1 MCFASKSDIIY
12 RRFILSSFFSKGWGD
27 IKVYERLLEARKTV
41 TDRTKCRNLIPS
53 HCPVELKK
61 SWKTESCYIAEGQ
74 FTSPLAQHFPGLLPK
89 ESEKAHFQVIVPKK
103 WPQTGRKPAC
113 LHLAGTGDHHFWR
126 RRNLMAKPLAKEHGI
141 ASVLLENPFYGV
153 RKPKNQLRSSLLH
166 VVDLFVM
173 GAALILESVV
183 LLNWCERQGY
193 GPLGITGIS
202 MGGHMASLACTAWP
216 KPLAIVPCLSWST
229 ASCVFTEG
237 VMSKACCWNTLEQQ
251 LSNEDYR
258 NNLMDYIPI
267 SGAIL
272 TKFNDD
278 SLGRNFVRDYSDLE
292 SLLEKEKRNLDKSGF
307 RTLYLQQEDIYNGLK
322 SSFFENLPSVLKTIK
337 TRKDFSAKSETVDFM
352 NFVMDEAT
360 HLKNFPPP
368 VDTSLVRF
376 LVAKHDAYVPRDN
389 VMSPCDIWPG
399 CTVEYINSGHV
410 AASLNH
416 QDVFRRV
423 ISDTLG
429 QLS

>member
-1 MCFASKSDIIY
+1 MMGF
-12 RRFILSSFFSKGWGD
+12 LSSF
-27 IKVYERLLEARKTV
+27 
-41 TDRTKCRNLIPS
+41 
-53 HCPVELKK
+53 
-61 SWKTESCYIAEGQ
+61 Q
-74 FTSPLAQHFPGLLPK
+74 
-89 ESEKAHFQVIVPKK
+89 
-103 WPQTGRKPAC
+103 
-113 LHLAGTGDHHFWR
+113 
-126 RRNLMAKPLAKEHGI
+126 
-141 ASVLLENPFYGV
+141 
-153 RKPKNQLRSSLLH
+153 
-166 VVDLFVM
+166 
-173 GAALILESVV
+173 
-183 LLNWCERQGY
+183 
-193 GPLGITGIS
+193 
-202 MGGHMASLACTAWP
+202 
-216 KPLAIVPCLSWST
+216 
-229 ASCVFTEG
+229 G

-267 SGAIL
+267 SGAIF

-337 TRKDFSAKSETVDFM
+337 ARKDFSAKSETVDFM

-360 HLKNFPPP
+360 HLQNFPPP

>member
-1 MCFASKSDIIY
+1 MLGF
-12 RRFILSSFFSKGWGD
+12 LSS
-27 IKVYERLLEARKTV
+27 L
-41 TDRTKCRNLIPS
+41 
-53 HCPVELKK
+53 
-61 SWKTESCYIAEGQ
+61 Q
-74 FTSPLAQHFPGLLPK
+74 
-89 ESEKAHFQVIVPKK
+89 
-103 WPQTGRKPAC
+103 
-113 LHLAGTGDHHFWR
+113 
-126 RRNLMAKPLAKEHGI
+126 
-141 ASVLLENPFYGV
+141 
-153 RKPKNQLRSSLLH
+153 
-166 VVDLFVM
+166 
-173 GAALILESVV
+173 
-183 LLNWCERQGY
+183 
-193 GPLGITGIS
+193 
-202 MGGHMASLACTAWP
+202 
-216 KPLAIVPCLSWST
+216 
-229 ASCVFTEG
+229 G

-267 SGAIL
+267 SGATF

-278 SLGRNFVRDYSDLE
+278 SLRRNFVRDYSDLE

-337 TRKDFSAKSETVDFM
+337 ARKDFSAKSETVDFM

-360 HLKNFPPP
+360 HLQNFPPP